1 MIVTITDDD
10 NVTLGVNTTISG
22 QESSWTQRII
32 KASQGQ
38 PKSEYLDFQFQTFRL
53 NLKVF
58 GDFNK
63 IHGGPERAPITDDDN
78 VTLGVN
84 TTISWE
90 IYRARISFG
99 NDQIPTRTESHL
111 HLIVLAALQ

>member
-1 MIVTITDDD
+1 MVVFTP
-10 NVTLGVNTTISG
+10 NVMLSSSVIGTRLGPPWILLKS
-22 QESSWTQRII
+22 
-32 KASQGQ
+32 
-38 PKSEYLDFQFQTFRL
+38 PKPKVSTYLDFQFQTFRL
-53 NLKVF
+53 NLKFF

-90 IYRARISFG
+90 IYRARISFE

-111 HLIVLAALQ
+111 HLIVPALLLRY

>member
-1 MIVTITDDD
+1 MSALRLTFTYQV
-10 NVTLGVNTTISG
+10 SG
-22 QESSWTQRII
+22 
-32 KASQGQ
+32 
-38 PKSEYLDFQFQTFRL
+38 EYLDL
-53 NLKVF
+53 NSNLKVI
-58 GDFNK
+58 GDLKK

-111 HLIVLAALQ
+111 HLIVPALLLRY